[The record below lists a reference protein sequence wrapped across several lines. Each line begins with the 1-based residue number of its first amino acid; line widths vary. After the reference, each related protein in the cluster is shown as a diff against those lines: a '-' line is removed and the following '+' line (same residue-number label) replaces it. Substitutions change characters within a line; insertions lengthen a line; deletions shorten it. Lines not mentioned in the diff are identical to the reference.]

1 MASSINP
8 NNIDTA
14 YPVAGQDNDSQ
25 GFRDNFTN
33 IKTNFEYAETEIE
46 DLQNK
51 VLLKSALT
59 GTSLDNDLAG
69 ATLLNPKLQAVRFA
83 KEDISSPVGNVTLN
97 FDNGPYHNV
106 GELTGNVNISFSN
119 LPSAGNYAEWIMEY
133 SQGASQYTV
142 TLPNVVTLGNQTLT
156 GGANNFVITNTVEG
170 TYIYKFGTRDGGNTV
185 SVTDMTH
192 TESRY
197 ITVADLKE
205 VTAASS
211 DFTDFQARVA
221 NIS

>member
-33 IKTNFEYAETEIE
+33 IKTNFEYAEAEIE
-46 DLQNK
+46 DIQSK
-51 VLLKSALT
+51 ALLKSALT
-59 GTSLDNDLAG
+59 GSTLDNDLAG
-69 ATLLNPKLQAVRFA
+69 ASLTNAKLQAPRFA
-83 KEDISSPVGNVTLN
+83 KEDIATPAGNVALN

-106 GELTGNVNISFSN
+106 GELTGNVNLSFRN
-119 LPSAGNYAEWIMEY
+119 LPAAGNYAEWIMEY
-133 SQGASQYTV
+133 RQGATKYTV
-142 TLPNVVTLGNQTLT
+142 TLDGGVTIGNAAIA
-156 GGANNFVITNTVEG
+156 GNSANNVITNTVEG
-170 TYIYKFGTRDGGNTV
+170 TYIYKFSTRDAGA
-185 SVTDMTH
+185 SISITDLTH

-197 ITVADLKE
+197 ITLNDLQD
-205 VTAASS
+205 VTAASA
-211 DFTDFQARVA
+211 DFADFQARVA

>member
-8 NNIDTA
+8 NNIDTT

-46 DLQNK
+46 DLQSK
-51 VLLKSALT
+51 ALLKSALT
-59 GTSLDNDLAG
+59 GATLDNDLEG
-69 ATLLNPKLQAVRFA
+69 ASLLNAKLQSPRYT
-83 KEDISSPVGNVTLN
+83 KEDIATPAGNVSLN

-106 GELTGNVNISFSN
+106 GELTANVNIEFRN
-119 LPSAGNYAEWIMEY
+119 LPSAGNYAEWLMEY
-133 SQGASQYTV
+133 RQGATKYTV
-142 TLPNVVTLGNQTLT
+142 TIPNAVSIGNAAIA
-156 GGANNFVITNTVEG
+156 GNSANNVITNTVTG
-170 TYIYKFGTRDGGNTV
+170 TYIYKFSTRDHGATV
-185 SVTDMTH
+185 SVTDLTH

-197 ITVADLKE
+197 ITLDDLQD
-205 VTAASS
+205 VTAASA